1 MSFLTPLYAL
11 GTLAIA
17 APIVF
22 HLIRRTPRGEVA
34 FSSLMFL
41 KPSPP
46 RLSKRSRLDQV
57 LLLLL
62 RAAALALL
70 AFAFA
75 RPFLR
80 ATARVDTGEGQS
92 TRERIA
98 LLIDTSAS
106 MRRGSVWARATAL
119 ADDAVTGIRPD
130 DQLAVY
136 AFDAASRTVLGFDES
151 ATLDPRQRQAVARS
165 RLKTLQPCWGPT
177 RLGQALVDVVT
188 AINDVTDD
196 DEKGKR
202 MPRRVVLIGDLQ
214 QGSRLEALGD
224 FEWPSDVEL
233 SLKTIADDASNAG
246 LHGLA
251 DAPVAD
257 PDPDAESSIRVRVG
271 NESGSRDSFTLAWA
285 DEDGN
290 LLKGETPTPA
300 YVPPGESRVVRV
312 PRPKGT
318 RAKAAA
324 FAKQSLHL
332 VLQGDQRDF
341 DNALFLA
348 ERSRDQAAVL
358 YLGPDSDAKIDDPA
372 GLLYYVRR
380 ALTDTLSRSVK
391 VVAQAS
397 NVVFT
402 PNPEHSPALVIVA
415 GETTPENIVKLHAYV
430 SGGGTLLNVL
440 TRPGKS
446 ELAAAIVGLP
456 AFDLTEAKVSK
467 DAILGEI
474 AFDHPLF
481 APFAAPQFNDFTKI
495 HFWKYR
501 KLDSRKL
508 GDGMRV
514 LAKFENGDL
523 ALVEK
528 LIGKGRLVILT
539 TGWNPV
545 DSQLA
550 RSSKFVPLLTSLS
563 EGGGGVPLVEG
574 NVLVGDHVPIPAFA
588 SGGDRSKPPSV
599 RKPDGTRVVPASGDA
614 VFSETDRP
622 GIYILETASG
632 DRPFAVNLD
641 PLESRVAPIHVETLE
656 QLGCRL
662 AKPTREKIDLER
674 LRQLQNAELEG
685 RQKLWRW
692 LVLAAIAFL
701 IAETWLSGRLSR
713 NPSRWSP
720 AEVLSS

>member
-11 GTLAIA
+11 GVLAIV

-22 HLIRRTPRGEVA
+22 HLIRRTPRGEVS

-41 KPSPP
+41 EPSPP

-80 ATARVDTGEGQS
+80 ASARVDPGDGQS

-106 MRRGSVWARATAL
+106 MRRGNLWTRATAL
-119 ADDAVTGIRPD
+119 ADETISGIRPD

-136 AFDAASRTVLGFDES
+136 AFDAASRPVLRFDES
-151 ATLDPRQRQAVARS
+151 ATLDPRQRKAVARS
-165 RLKTLQPCWGPT
+165 RLKTLQPSWGST
-177 RLGQALVDVVT
+177 RLGQALVDVVS
-188 AINDVTDD
+188 AINDVTDV
-196 DEKGKR
+196 DEKGRR

-214 QGSRLEALGD
+214 HGSRLDALGD

-251 DAPVAD
+251 DAPGAEL
-257 PDPDAESSIRVRVG
+257 DPDAEKSIRVRVG
-271 NESGSRDSFTLAWA
+271 NDSGERDAFTLAWT
-285 DEDGN
+285 DEEGN
-290 LLKGETPTPA
+290 ILKGETPTSA

-312 PRPKGT
+312 PRPIGT
-318 RAKAAA
+318 QAKAAA

-341 DNALFLA
+341 DNALYLA
-348 ERSRDQAAVL
+348 ERVRDQATIL
-358 YLGPDSDAKIDDPA
+358 YLGPNSDDKSDDPA

-380 ALTDTLSRSVK
+380 AFADTPSRSVK
-391 VVAQAS
+391 VVTQDPNAA
-397 NVVFT
+397 FT
-402 PNPEHSPALVIVA
+402 PNPEHPPALVIVA
-415 GETTPENIVKLHAYV
+415 GETSPENIDRLRAYV
-430 SGGGTLLNVL
+430 NEGGTLLNVL
-440 TRPGKS
+440 TRSGKS
-446 ELAAAIVGLP
+446 ELPAVVAGLP
-456 AFDLTEAKVSK
+456 AFDLTEARVSN
-467 DAILGEI
+467 DTILGEI

-501 KLDSRKL
+501 KLDPKKL
-508 GDGMRV
+508 GEDARV
-514 LAKFENGDL
+514 LAKFENGDP
-523 ALVEK
+523 AIVEK
-528 LIGKGRLVILT
+528 PIGRGRLVVLT
-539 TGWNPV
+539 SGWNPV

-563 EGGGGVPLVEG
+563 EGSEAGPLVEG
-574 NVLVGDHVPIPAFA
+574 NILVGDRVLLPLT
-588 SGGDRSKPPSV
+588 GVDRTKPLSV
-599 RKPDGTRVVPASGDA
+599 RKPDGSRVVSASSDTM
-614 VFSETDRP
+614 FSETDLP
-622 GIYILETASG
+622 GVYRLESALG

-641 PLESRVAPIHVETLE
+641 PLESRVAPLHVETLE
-656 QLGCRL
+656 QLGCRM
-662 AKPTREKIDLER
+662 AKPNRGKADPER
-674 LRQLQNAELEG
+674 LRQMQNAELEG

-692 LVLAAIAFL
+692 LVLTAIAFL
-701 IAETWLSGRLSR
+701 IVETWLSGRLSR
-713 NPSRWSP
+713 PSAQSAP
-720 AEVLSS
+720 VEALAS

>member
-11 GTLAIA
+11 GALAIV

-22 HLIRRTPRGEVA
+22 HLIRRTPRGEVS

-46 RLSKRSRLDQV
+46 RLSKRSRLDQI

-80 ATARVDTGEGQS
+80 ASARVDTGEGQS
-92 TRERIA
+92 SRERIA

-106 MRRGSVWARATAL
+106 MRRGNLWTRATAL
-119 ADDAVTGIRPD
+119 ADEAISEIRPG

-136 AFDAASRTVLGFDES
+136 AFDAASRTVLGFDEA
-151 ATLDPRQRQAVARS
+151 ATLDPRQRQAVALS
-165 RLKTLQPCWGPT
+165 RLKALRPSWGST
-177 RLGQALVDVVT
+177 QLGQALIDVVT
-188 AINDVTDD
+188 AINDMTDD
-196 DEKGKR
+196 GAKGSR

-214 QGSRLEALGD
+214 QGSRLDALGD
-224 FEWPSDVEL
+224 FQWPSDVEL
-233 SLKTIADDASNAG
+233 SLKTVADDASNAG

-251 DAPVAD
+251 DAPGAE
-257 PDPDAESSIRVRVG
+257 PDPEAETSIRVRVR
-271 NESGSRDSFTLAWA
+271 NDSGSREAFTLAWA
-285 DEDGN
+285 GEEGS

-318 RAKAAA
+318 QAKAAA

-341 DNALFLA
+341 DNALYLA
-348 ERSRDQAAVL
+348 ERPRGRAVIL
-358 YLGPDSDAKIDDPA
+358 YLGPDSAGKIDDPA

-380 ALTDTLSRSVK
+380 AFVDTPLRSVE
-391 VVAQAS
+391 VVAQA
-397 NVVFT
+397 
-402 PNPEHSPALVIVA
+402 PNAAFAPKPDHPPALVIVA
-415 GETTPENIVKLHAYV
+415 GETSPENIGRLRAYV
-430 SGGGTLLNVL
+430 SGGGTLLNIL
-440 TRPGKS
+440 TNSGKS
-446 ELAAAIVGLP
+446 ELPAAIAGLP
-456 AFDLTEAKVSK
+456 AFDSTEAKISK

-501 KLDSRKL
+501 KLDPKKL

-514 LAKFENGDL
+514 LAKFENGDP
-523 ALVEK
+523 AIVEK
-528 LIGKGRLVILT
+528 PIGKGRLVVLT

-563 EGGGGVPLVEG
+563 EGGDGGPLVEG
-574 NVLVGDHVPIPAFA
+574 TFLVGDSVPLPLTGI
-588 SGGDRSKPPSV
+588 DRTKPLGV
-599 RKPDGTRVVPASGDA
+599 RKPDGSRVVLAAADTT
-614 VFSETDRP
+614 FSETDRP
-622 GIYILETASG
+622 GVYTLETASG

-641 PLESRVAPIHVETLE
+641 PLESRVAPLHVETLE

-662 AKPTREKIDLER
+662 TKPTREKVDPER

-713 NPSRWSP
+713 PQSRSAP
-720 AEVLSS
+720 MEVLAS

>member
-11 GTLAIA
+11 GALAIV

-22 HLIRRTPRGEVA
+22 HLICRTPRGEVS

-46 RLSKRSRLDQV
+46 RLSKRNRLDQV

-80 ATARVDTGEGQS
+80 ASARVDPGVGQS

-106 MRRGSVWARATAL
+106 MRRGNVWARAIAL
-119 ADDAVTGIRPD
+119 ADEAASGIRPG

-136 AFDAASRTVLGFDES
+136 SFDAASRPVLRFDES
-151 ATLDPRQRQAVARS
+151 TTLDPRQRQAVART
-165 RLKTLQPCWGPT
+165 RLRSLQPSWGST
-177 RLGQALVDVVT
+177 QLGQALVDVVT
-188 AINDVTDD
+188 AINDVTDA
-196 DEKGKR
+196 DEKGGW
-202 MPRRVVLIGDLQ
+202 MPRRVVLISDLQ
-214 QGSRLEALGD
+214 QGSRLDALGD

-251 DAPVAD
+251 DAPGAEL
-257 PDPDAESSIRVRVG
+257 DPDAEKLIRVRVG
-271 NESGSRDSFTLAWA
+271 NDSGERDAFTLAWT
-285 DEDGN
+285 DEEGN

-312 PRPKGT
+312 PRPIGT
-318 RAKAAA
+318 QAKAAA
-324 FAKQSLHL
+324 FAMQSLHL

-341 DNALFLA
+341 DNALYLA
-348 ERSRDQAAVL
+348 ERSRDQEAIL
-358 YLGPDSDAKIDDPA
+358 YLGPDSDAKSDDPE

-380 ALTDTLSRSVK
+380 AFADTPSRSVT
-391 VVAQAS
+391 VVAQDSKAA
-397 NVVFT
+397 FT
-402 PNPEHSPALVIVA
+402 PNPEHPPALVIVA
-415 GETTPENIVKLHAYV
+415 GETTAENIAKLRAYV
-430 SGGGTLLNVL
+430 NGGGTLLNVL
-440 TRPGKS
+440 TRSGKS
-446 ELAAAIVGLP
+446 EMPAAVAGLP
-456 AFDLTEAKVSK
+456 PFDLTEAKVPK
-467 DAILGEI
+467 DTILGEV

-501 KLDSRKL
+501 KLDAKKL
-508 GDGMRV
+508 GDDARV
-514 LAKFENGDL
+514 LARFENGDP
-523 ALVEK
+523 AIVEK
-528 LIGKGRLVILT
+528 PVGKGRLVVLT

-563 EGGGGVPLVEG
+563 EASESGPLVEG
-574 NVLVGDHVPIPAFA
+574 NVLVGDHVPLQSTGVDNRKAL
-588 SGGDRSKPPSV
+588 RV
-599 RKPDGTRVVPASGDA
+599 RKPDGSRVVLASSDTM
-614 VFSETDRP
+614 FSETDRP
-622 GIYILETASG
+622 GVYTLETAAG

-641 PLESRVAPIHVETLE
+641 PLESRVAPLQVETLE

-662 AKPTREKIDLER
+662 AKPTRVKADPER

-692 LVLAAIAFL
+692 LVLAALAFL

-713 NPSRWSP
+713 TSRSAP
-720 AEVLSS
+720 VEALAS